1 MNRNEAERL
10 LRSAGFEKDERSK
23 HVVWKFGDVIV
34 TMHRGNH
41 TTDRLKHQV
50 RQAIRR
56 ANMSCG
62 LGDRITPPMIEPTS
76 YIAAVPVE
84 EDLMT
89 NQCPVEETAQ
99 EETPVAPKTWKV
111 GQRIYSDDDLAVIK
125 KLFEE
130 GKTDEQIAVVMKN
143 RHPEI
148 TAKLVAYARSYHL
161 NLKRRNIV
169 RKSSMKGKTYTDEQL
184 NSIRIWIDEG
194 KTDKQIAK
202 AIQDSRPGTTFIAI
216 KKLRLKLMKDAT
228 PPPAPPKV
236 QSQPVTKKNLT
247 VAIMEG
253 DTIKARYTVTQ
264 DNAKVIVDL
273 IMGW

>member
-1 MNRNEAERL
+1 
-10 LRSAGFEKDERSK
+10 
-23 HVVWKFGDVIV
+23 
-34 TMHRGNH
+34 
-41 TTDRLKHQV
+41 
-50 RQAIRR
+50 
-56 ANMSCG
+56 MSCG

-216 KKLRLKLMKDAT
+216 KKLRLKLMKDVT
-228 PPPAPPKV
+228 PPSAPPKV